1 VVTAIVPTAPAPV
14 YSTLLERLQM
24 TAIAHISK
32 GDFLGLLRRR
42 FPDAEIQ
49 AEDINPEYG
58 SWRIEVRRGDAV
70 AHISWGPLTGFGG
83 TDFGHLSDDPDLFKS
98 FDVGF
103 ASVEEAEVFVTRVL
117 DADA

>member
-1 VVTAIVPTAPAPV
+1 VVTAIVPTGPAPV

-24 TAIAHISK
+24 TAIPHISK

-42 FPDAEIQ
+42 FADAEIQ

-83 TDFGHLSDDPDLFKS
+83 TDFGHLSDDPDIFKP